1 MFSGLINQ
9 EGSWATVTCQGPDVF
24 DYSQD
29 FAAID
34 FRNGPDRYRIGK
46 GEQGVLLV
54 EPDKGELLP
63 HWSFKTEDT
72 AKVSSSRI
80 YGMWK

>member
-1 MFSGLINQ
+1 M
-9 EGSWATVTCQGPDVF
+9 DVF

-34 FRNGPDRYRIGK
+34 FRHLPDLYRIGK

-54 EPDKGELLP
+54 PDLVAACLV
-63 HWSFKTEDT
+63 TEVRRT
-72 AKVSSSRI
+72 PTSVNAFQQTKC
-80 YGMWK
+80 